1 MGSHPTPNNTS
12 MLDQSLNPAA
22 DTTDYLSPPPPPNK
36 SYKLSVELKTISLK
50 DPTISF
56 PDSVLAYKY
65 LALHKDV
72 IATPSFPLH
81 GDRVTPVPGG
91 YCQFSFAVQE
101 EKMRQTFRAHLLN
114 VGGQMSGKASV
125 DLSSV
130 VDGKEW
136 SGVVDLMGSEG
147 VLGQLHIN
155 LLFDQNEKKIPKESN
170 VQTTNMLAMAARELE
185 AWKMDQ
191 KKKFNDSLVQVEV
204 QHLSLLGKEW
214 REREKEREKVAQ
226 EQAEKIKDLEQEL
239 RQELEKMEVQKR
251 EMDEAKR
258 SYDIEREKIEKKK
271 LDLKNEKVVLVEKL
285 RQQVKDKEREK
296 V

>member
-1 MGSHPTPNNTS
+1 M
-12 MLDQSLNPAA
+12 
-22 DTTDYLSPPPPPNK
+22 
-36 SYKLSVELKTISLK
+36 
-50 DPTISF
+50 
-56 PDSVLAYKY
+56 LAYKY

-101 EKMRQTFRAHLLN
+101 EKMKQTFRAHLLKVGLY
-114 VGGQMSGKASV
+114 VGGQMRGKASV

-136 SGVVDLMGSEG
+136 SGVMDLMGSEG
-147 VLGQLHIN
+147 VLGQLHID
-155 LLFDQNEKKIPKESN
+155 LLLDQNEKKIPNESN

-239 RQELEKMEVQKR
+239 RQELEKMEVQK
-251 EMDEAKR
+251 M
-258 SYDIEREKIEKKK
+258 Y
-271 LDLKNEKVVLVEKL
+271 V
-285 RQQVKDKEREK
+285 QQ
-296 V
+296 